1 MKYML
6 MSVVVLLA
14 GCTSVPPIDFTV
26 ESVGMVSSRKNVEL
40 VSLTVGF
47 APQSQQKKVD
57 TYGLGLAMASQV
69 PSTWKESLQDAINRS
84 LIFIDDADKKI
95 NLSVRITEYDLPA
108 AGLAMKTTASA
119 IYEIVDVDGTGKCR
133 VKTIGSAQRSVRAVV
148 LSTESVYIQTD
159 TSGVGAALGATA
171 GGGIASEGANNYLSG
186 IWNVSRNQETKV
198 WATGLSSRK
207 KRARIAEP

>member
-1 MKYML
+1 MKKIVKYTLVFML
-6 MSVVVLLA
+6 VLLA
-14 GCTSVPPIDFTV
+14 GCTSVPPVDFTV

-57 TYGLGLAMASQV
+57 TYGFGLAMANQV

-119 IYEIVDVDGTGKCR
+119 IYEIVDRENGDLLFAQEISTEGVVPVDYAFYGVT
-133 VKTIGSAQRSVRAVV
+133 RAV
-148 LSTESVYIQTD
+148 ES
-159 TSGVGAALGATA
+159 
-171 GGGIASEGANNYLSG
+171 ANRA
-186 IWNVSRNQETKV
+186 VRNN
-198 WATGLSSRK
+198 
-207 KRARIAEP
+207 IAEFINILEQSDLSEPVFEGNQK